1 MGRRLGALEGG
12 GGWYLQRPDGMSHR
26 GYPPPF
32 QCIPAQTPYYVLLSN
47 TRPRQEPE
55 LSRNQHTSVGPSA
68 GCAGRERHVR
78 SPFPLLTPQ
87 RSHDDETLSPLEP
100 SIVLFCLLH

>member
-12 GGWYLQRPDGMSHR
+12 GGTSNDQTECHTG
-26 GYPPPF
+26 GTPPPF

-47 TRPRQEPE
+47 TRSRQEPE